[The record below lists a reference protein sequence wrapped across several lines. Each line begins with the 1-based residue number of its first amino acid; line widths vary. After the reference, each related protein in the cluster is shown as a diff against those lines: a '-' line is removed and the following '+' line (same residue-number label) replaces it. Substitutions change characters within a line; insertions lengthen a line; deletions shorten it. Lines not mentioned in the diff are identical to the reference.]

1 MARQLRY
8 FTEEAT
14 KASIPI
20 ARHPSFDYRPL
31 ALDQLETRLT
41 SLEGELQQ
49 LTANSDRL
57 RRSHAE
63 LLELELVLDR
73 ASSFFDDARR
83 TADISSSS
91 GLGGTTGDGYHPD
104 SKFFFISPFF
114 T

>member
-20 ARHPSFDYRPL
+20 AGRPSFDYRPL
-31 ALDQLETRLT
+31 ALDQLETRLAT
-41 SLEGELQQ
+41 LEGELQQ

-83 TADISSSS
+83 SADISSSS
-91 GLGGTTGDGYHPD
+91 GVPGDGYHPD
-104 SKFFFISPFF
+104 SKFVLHY
-114 T
+114 